1 MKTIFILIDDISRS
15 GGTERV
21 ASFLANQMS
30 LAGYSVFLVS
40 VSAENG
46 VPYYPL
52 DKRVELKVLK
62 KQTLYELVMFLRK
75 NFCDVMITISMG
87 RLSFKVACLHKLL
100 RLGCRLILSE
110 HVAFE
115 MSTKLVRIFK
125 WLSYQFADDLV
136 LLTQHDYKLLNK
148 IVRSRVSIIP
158 NASNFELQHES
169 TLEHKNKIV
178 LAVGRLT
185 YQKAFDRLLRIWASL
200 DDRDGWVLHIVGDG
214 EKRNE
219 LQNLIFELDISES
232 VSLISATPFIAD
244 EYKNASILAMT
255 SRYEGLPLVL
265 IEAKSYGLP
274 AIAFDCKTGPREII
288 NDNEDGILVA
298 DGDETAFSLLLTT
311 LIRDDSLRKRMQH
324 EALKNAEHYTVE
336 KISQQWQEL
345 IS

>member
-30 LAGYSVFLVS
+30 LAGYSVLLIS

-52 DKRVELKVLK
+52 DKRVELRVLK
-62 KQTLYELVMFLRK
+62 KKTLFELIMFLRK

-87 RLSFKVACLHKLL
+87 RLSFKVACIHKLL

-115 MSTKLVRIFK
+115 MSSRFVRILK
-125 WLSYQFADDLV
+125 LLSYQFADDLV
-136 LLTQHDYKLLNK
+136 LLTQHDYKLLHNM
-148 IVRSRVSIIP
+148 VRSHVSIIP
-158 NASNFELQHES
+158 NASGFELQHKS
-169 TLEHKNKIV
+169 TLVHKNKVV

-200 DDRDGWVLHIVGDG
+200 DEHDGWVLHIVGDG
-214 EKRNE
+214 DKRSE

-265 IEAKSYGLP
+265 IEAKSFGLP

-288 NDNEDGILVA
+288 NDKEDGILVA
-298 DGDETAFSLLLTT
+298 DGDETTFSFLLAT
-311 LIRDDSLRKRMQH
+311 LIRDNSLRKSMQY

-336 KISQQWQEL
+336 KISQQWLEL